1 MAVDKSLVSGSTTM
15 LLLKLLSEKDMYGY
29 EMIETL
35 RERSQ
40 NVFELKAGTLYPLLH
55 SLESRQL
62 LRVYEKEAGGKDE
75 KILQYHQTGPEGPG
89 GKERRVEDICTGCHK
104 CAYGRRDCMKAEEYL
119 SVLTDQM
126 RCKMAREAVRDE
138 LLCHIE
144 DQKAAFISEG
154 MEKSE
159 AEEAAVREMGDPVET
174 GNEMDRIHRPKM
186 AWGMIALITV
196 LSITGYAIQRAM
208 EAKVVADGGYAW
220 LSSRNLVFLIAGL
233 VLMMGVCF
241 ADYTRIGQRARGIM
255 AVIDIL
261 LIGATVF
268 SRAVNGAKT
277 FLYLPVIGYIT
288 IEYVFLLTVPVL
300 CGHTVRIQRTGI
312 PRDWKSRSLDDPVR
326 IYRISDS
333 EHYDNGRTYALIY
346 DHTGHSCISRLV
358 PCIAPKNSGRHCGGP
373 ALCSGSRYRILL
385 VYGGGLSA

>member
-1 MAVDKSLVSGSTTM
+1 
-15 LLLKLLSEKDMYGY
+15 
-29 EMIETL
+29 
-35 RERSQ
+35 
-40 NVFELKAGTLYPLLH
+40 
-55 SLESRQL
+55 
-62 LRVYEKEAGGKDE
+62 
-75 KILQYHQTGPEGPG
+75 
-89 GKERRVEDICTGCHK
+89 
-104 CAYGRRDCMKAEEYL
+104 MKAEEYL

-233 VLMMGVCF
+233 VLMMVVCF
-241 ADYTRIGQRARGIM
+241 ADYTRIGQRAREIM

-261 LIGATVF
+261 LI
-268 SRAVNGAKT
+268 
-277 FLYLPVIGYIT
+277 
-288 IEYVFLLTVPVL
+288 
-300 CGHTVRIQRTGI
+300 
-312 PRDWKSRSLDDPVR
+312 
-326 IYRISDS
+326 
-333 EHYDNGRTYALIY
+333 
-346 DHTGHSCISRLV
+346 
-358 PCIAPKNSGRHCGGP
+358 
-373 ALCSGSRYRILL
+373 
-385 VYGGGLSA
+385 

>member
-40 NVFELKAGTLYPLLH
+40 NVFELKAERSTRCCTAWRAD
-55 SLESRQL
+55 SCSASMKRK
-62 LRVYEKEAGGKDE
+62 RGKDE

-241 ADYTRIGQRARGIM
+241 ADYTRIGQRAREIM

-288 IEYVFLLTVPVL
+288 IEYVFLLTVPVYAAIL
-300 CGHTVRIQRTGI
+300 YGYRGQGYRAIGKAVLWMIPSAFIAFRIPNIMTTAVLMLSYMIILGI
-312 PRDWKSRSLDDPVR
+312 AVFHGWFRVSRR
-326 IYRISDS
+326 RY
-333 EHYDNGRTYALIY
+333 
-346 DHTGHSCISRLV
+346 
-358 PCIAPKNSGRHCGGP
+358 SGRHCGGP